1 MYVFIRISKE
11 KTMKLFV
18 KLLKANILL
27 FLLFLLSSF
36 QISFAQTCKSS
47 APSQVAVGQNFNYN
61 IVLNEKATKILSV
74 NFDNFTV
81 LGGPNQSFSSS
92 TSWINGQATQ
102 NTTYTYSYV
111 LQPKKAGTFTIPAAT
126 VSVGGKQVK
135 SNAVTI
141 TVVNTQNQ
149 QSSRQ
154 SSSQTKQTAQTF
166 DENDVYVKAYASK
179 SAPYQGEEVIITHK
193 LYVGQSVNGGYQVTG
208 VNVPSQSGFWSYT
221 LGDPDGTAP
230 ATTEV
235 INGKRF
241 SVHEIRRTAVFPQ
254 KSGKLT
260 ISPFELDFVGRVF
273 YRVQSNNPW
282 DDFFGGGQ
290 RAQDINL
297 KIKSNS
303 VQLNVKELPQNGRPD
318 DFSGVVGN
326 ITMKANL
333 SRNQLK
339 TNDATNLTITLS
351 GTGNLQYIDNLNL
364 NFPPDLDV
372 SDPKITDNINTKGN
386 SVNGSRSVEY
396 VIIPRM
402 SGEFTIPPITFSYFD
417 LQTKSYKI
425 LESPS
430 FTLNVEKGEGD
441 AGITTIGSS
450 KSDIKILGEDI
461 RFIKNTVNGFS
472 KKNEDFFATPW
483 YFFYLLLP
491 LFLFLILIILRRKK
505 IEDNRDIAKLKNK
518 RANRVARKRLKR
530 AHKLLQENKK
540 EEFYIEIS
548 QVLWGYIS
556 DKFQIPLSELS
567 MESVNTKLKE
577 KNLNEE
583 AIKEFLT
590 TLDTC
595 EFARFSPEDS
605 SQLMNDMY
613 TQTLQFIS
621 KIEKNI

>member
-1 MYVFIRISKE
+1 
-11 KTMKLFV
+11 
-18 KLLKANILL
+18 
-27 FLLFLLSSF
+27 
-36 QISFAQTCKSS
+36 
-47 APSQVAVGQNFNYN
+47 
-61 IVLNEKATKILSV
+61 
-74 NFDNFTV
+74 
-81 LGGPNQSFSSS
+81 
-92 TSWINGQATQ
+92 
-102 NTTYTYSYV
+102 
-111 LQPKKAGTFTIPAAT
+111 
-126 VSVGGKQVK
+126 
-135 SNAVTI
+135 
-141 TVVNTQNQ
+141 
-149 QSSRQ
+149 
-154 SSSQTKQTAQTF
+154 
-166 DENDVYVKAYASK
+166 
-179 SAPYQGEEVIITHK
+179 
-193 LYVGQSVNGGYQVTG
+193 
-208 VNVPSQSGFWSYT
+208 
-221 LGDPDGTAP
+221 
-230 ATTEV
+230 
-235 INGKRF
+235 
-241 SVHEIRRTAVFPQ
+241 
-254 KSGKLT
+254 
-260 ISPFELDFVGRVF
+260 
-273 YRVQSNNPW
+273 VQSNNPW